1 MWVLLIYV
9 VLMIA
14 GDVLDVGI
22 GAVASNMWGDP
33 ISLPIFLACYFV
45 TLALAWVVAVKIAES
60 TEADDLSCGSAF
72 ARDRALVPAAQHEMR
87 EP

>member
-1 MWVLLIYV
+1 MLERVLRVRPGATTFLARRHPMWVLLIYV

-14 GDVLDVGI
+14 GDVVDVGI

-33 ISLPIFLACYFV
+33 ISLPIFLACYFI

-60 TEADDLSCGSAF
+60 FKLTT
-72 ARDRALVPAAQHEMR
+72 
-87 EP
+87 